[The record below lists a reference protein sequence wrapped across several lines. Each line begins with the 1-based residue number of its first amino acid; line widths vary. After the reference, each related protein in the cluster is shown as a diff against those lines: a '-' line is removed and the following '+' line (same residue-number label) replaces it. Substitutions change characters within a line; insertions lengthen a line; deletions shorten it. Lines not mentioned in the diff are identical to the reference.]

1 MSRILRCNPARP
13 EKAVLSAVVEALSAG
28 SVVVLPTETQ
38 YSLSVRADT
47 DGMLE
52 RICRIKKR
60 ERLLTP
66 AMFVKDLKMA
76 KRFCEVNAVAEKL
89 AAKYFPGPLTL
100 IMPKKKDQSVVS
112 RDFLSDYGFGVR
124 VSSSPVIAGVMERVP
139 FPVTATSANI
149 SGQLTPSSVE
159 QISQIMGD
167 EVDLY
172 LDGGLCR
179 ATTPSTVLKLNNGVD
194 ILRHGQ
200 IPEAEIRQFLA
211 GGKPDE

>member
-1 MSRILRCNPARP
+1 LSRILRCNPARP

-60 ERLLTP
+60 DKSLMP
-66 AMFVKDLKMA
+66 AMFVKDLEMA
-76 KRFCEVNAVAEKL
+76 KRFCEINAVAEKL

-100 IMPKKKDQSVVS
+100 IISEKKDQSFVS

-124 VSSSPVIAGVMERVP
+124 VSSSPVIARVMERVP

-149 SGQLTPSSVE
+149 SGRLTPPSVR

-179 ATTPSTVLKLNNGVD
+179 AATSSTVLKLNNGVD

-211 GGKPDE
+211 GEKLDE